1 MKRLFVLNI
10 ILLVYLAGYG
20 QMLSPETILSSGG
33 EFANTA
39 AQISWTL
46 GDFQTTT
53 YVKDQLVLTQGF
65 LQSEIKITSIINIDN
80 SGNIELKVFP
90 NPVTNYLSLK
100 VISHENKKISWQLIN
115 QNGKIIKY
123 NDIYNKNTEID
134 FSSYKNGIY
143 YLKTFSK
150 DGSFI
155 KIFKIV
161 RIN

>member
-1 MKRLFVLNI
+1 MKKLLVLNI
-10 ILLVYLAGYG
+10 MLLAYFVGYG
-20 QMLSPETILSSGG
+20 QILSPETILSSGG

-53 YVKDQLVLTQGF
+53 YVKDQLVITQGF

-90 NPVTNYLSLK
+90 NPVTNYLTLK
-100 VISHENKKISWQLIN
+100 VVSHDNKKISWLLIN

-123 NDIYNKNTEID
+123 NDIYNKNAEID
-134 FSSYKNGIY
+134 FSSYKNGVY

-155 KIFKIV
+155 KIFKII
-161 RIN
+161 RID